1 MLQDWLLEL
10 GGVINEGS
18 AETLLA
24 WKHPL
29 NLRIPSPFV
38 PGTSLVAEVFSQGG
52 NRVGLADV
60 VLHTERLVDV
70 EIPGGGERQP

>member
-1 MLQDWLLEL
+1 MLQDWQLEL
-10 GGVINEGS
+10 GGVISEAS

-24 WKHPL
+24 WKRPL
-29 NLRIPSPFV
+29 NLSIATPFV

-52 NRVGLADV
+52 NLVGRADV

-70 EIPGGGERQP
+70 EILGERQP